1 MPPQAFFLIY
11 SNFCF
16 YVSQKR
22 ACRYNF
28 SELRKLRRRRPVD
41 AERFDALL
49 LQVFQHFFQEKE
61 LLRRWWRLTPRERE
75 MVEMICSSPEGKLLT
90 RREVAA
96 RLFITPGTAKIHI
109 RQALRKMGARTQAD
123 LRRSFQGWVIADG
136 VPIPADFLPP
146 EGI

>member
-1 MPPQAFFLIY
+1 
-11 SNFCF
+11 
-16 YVSQKR
+16 
-22 ACRYNF
+22 
-28 SELRKLRRRRPVD
+28 VD

-146 EGI
+146 KGM